1 MAARYGATVEGRAE
15 QYSAEREGNDAE
27 AEDYQAELWR
37 RVESCIWGMKRT
49 ELQAALLRLLAEGP
63 EWQYERFARE
73 YAGE

>member
-1 MAARYGATVEGRAE
+1 MPARGGTQDNLQAHG
-15 QYSAEREGNDAE
+15 DAE

-37 RVESCIWGMKRT
+37 RVESCVWGMKRT

>member
-1 MAARYGATVEGRAE
+1 MAALYFAVLPERAE
-15 QYSAEREGNDAE
+15 QYIAEIEANDAE

-37 RVESCIWGMKRT
+37 RVESCVWGMKRT